1 MTKLSR
7 NGYIIKKSD
16 YTLKEIKDIKTDL
29 TVKPFSY
36 GDIRNGP
43 DKKFNIYLES
53 PNKLYL
59 PRFYGI
65 SKFGE
70 SKENNISK
78 GTELKL
84 KFKGNLRKEQEPIF
98 NIVMKTLNNKGGG
111 IINLKCGGGKTVL
124 ALKILVELNLKTM
137 VVVHKDFLMTQWKDR
152 IEEFIP
158 QSKIGKIQQNTI
170 DIEGKDI
177 VLSMVQSLSM
187 KEYDKDI
194 FNSFGLIIFDECHH
208 LGAEMF
214 SKCMPKVASTYMLGL
229 SATPNRKDGLRKV
242 FEWYIGDICYSSKET
257 SDEYV
262 KVNIFKFESKNE
274 NYCKIENSY
283 NGKPNFPKMINKICD
298 YLPRTELII
307 NKTIELFKDDR
318 NILILSDRRAHL
330 DLISKILEKNKI
342 SCGFYVGGVKPEI
355 LREAQKKNVILGTYS
370 MASEGMDIPKL
381 NTIILSSPKSDIVQA
396 VGRILREKKENRQKC
411 PIVIDIKDEISIFNN
426 QYNKRLQFYKK
437 NKYDIDIIDL
447 NGNIEK
453 VKIKSKIKSKKINN
467 DVCLID

>member
-16 YTLKEIKDIKTDL
+16 YNLKQIKEIKDEL

-36 GDIRNGP
+36 SDIGNGN
-43 DKKFNIYLES
+43 DKKFRVFLES

-59 PRFYGI
+59 PRFYGMTILGEAKNNTI
-65 SKFGE
+65 SDGE
-70 SKENNISK
+70 K
-78 GTELKL
+78 LKL
-84 KFKGNLRKEQEPIF
+84 KFKGDLRQEQKPIF
-98 NIVMKTLNNKGGG
+98 NTVVKTLKEKGGG

-124 ALKILVELNLKTM
+124 SLRILVKLNLKTM
-137 VVVHKDFLMTQWKDR
+137 VVVHKDFLMSQWKDR

-158 QSKIGKIQQNTI
+158 DAKIGKIQQNTI

-214 SKCMPKVASTYMLGL
+214 SKCMPKVASKYMLGL

-242 FEWYIGDICYSSKET
+242 FEWYIGDICYSSKEK
-257 SDEYV
+257 SDDYV
-262 KVNIFKFESKNE
+262 EVNILKYESENE
-274 NYCKIENSY
+274 NYCKIENGY
-283 NGKPNFPKMINKICD
+283 NGKTNFPKMINKICE

-307 NKTIELFKDDR
+307 KKSIELFKDGR
-318 NILILSDRRAHL
+318 NILILSDRRGHL
-330 DLISKILEKNKI
+330 DLMGKMLEKNKI
-342 SCGFYVGGVKPEI
+342 SCGFYVGGVKSEL
-355 LREAQKKNVILGTYS
+355 LREAQKKDIILGTFS

-396 VGRILREKKENRQKC
+396 VGRILREKKENRKKH

-437 NKYDIDIIDL
+437 NKYDINIIDL

-453 VKIKSKIKSKKINN
+453 VKIRNKKKVDN